1 MMSHVRILVALSLL
15 CLSTLVSGQESIT
28 LKLKWSH
35 SFQFA
40 GYYAAQAQG
49 YYRDAGLNVQFSE
62 GKPGEDAVVDVISGR
77 AQFGTGSSSL
87 LLNRRGHAPVV
98 VVAVIFQHSPYVLI
112 VNPANGI
119 KNIHGLAGKR
129 IMVEPLAEEL
139 EAYLQREGIS
149 SADYQAIPLSHDIQD
164 FISNRTDAI
173 FAYSSVQPFYLD
185 DAGFDY
191 RIFSPRSAGIDFY
204 GDNLFTSES
213 FLKEHPDQVKAFR
226 EASLRGWNYAMKHPD
241 EIIDLILRDYS
252 QSQPRA
258 KLEFEARE
266 MRELIQ
272 PEHIDIGY
280 MYPGRW
286 QHIVSVYSELGMLP
300 KDFSIDGFLYEP
312 NPKRDLTWLYTTLL
326 VSLGVVIVLGGF
338 ASFIHKTNR
347 RLKLSLAQLNEAKTE
362 LDVSHQKY
370 QTLTESMRDVV
381 WVLDAETQ
389 RFTYISPSVYALRGY
404 TPEEVLAAPLQ
415 DALSPESYAAS
426 CQRIA
431 GHLPEVRAGRLSTND
446 HFTVELEK
454 TRKDGG
460 TVWAETIY
468 HYNLDPKTGRIEVRG
483 VSRDITERRQAE
495 EKIRRMA
502 QHDALTDLP
511 NRALFSEMTER
522 AIASARRDHSLL
534 ALVFIDLDK
543 FKPVNDTYGHA
554 VGDDLLREVAARM
567 QLCVRESDTLGRIG
581 GDEFVMLLPQVGSA
595 ENALLI
601 ANKVREALNRPFMIA
616 GKTLS
621 ISSSMGVALYPE
633 HGTSEIELAT
643 HADFAMYHAKA
654 GGRNQ
659 VTLYTP
665 DTPHSPQQ

>member
-1 MMSHVRILVALSLL
+1 MTFRPRIFLL
-15 CLSTLVSGQESIT
+15 LLLFFMTGQAWGMEPIT

-40 GYYAAQAQG
+40 GYYAAKAQG
-49 YYRDAGLNVQFSE
+49 YYRDAGLEVRFSE
-62 GKPGEDAVVDVISGR
+62 GKPGDDAVVEVVSGR

-87 LLNRRGHAPVV
+87 LLNRNAHAPVV
-98 VVAVIFQHSPYVLI
+98 VLAVIFQHSPYVLI
-112 VNPANGI
+112 ANPANGI
-119 KNIHGLAGKR
+119 RNIHDLAGKR

-149 SADYQAIPLSHDIQD
+149 SSEYRAIPLSHDIRD
-164 FISNRTDAI
+164 FMSNRTDAI

-185 DAGFDY
+185 QAGFNY
-191 RIFSPRSAGIDFY
+191 RVFSPRSAGIDFY

-213 FLKEHPDQVKAFR
+213 FLKEHPDLVKAFR
-226 EASLRGWNYAMKHPD
+226 EASLKGWTYAMKHPD

-272 PEHIDIGY
+272 PEHVDIGY

-286 QHIVSVYSELGMLP
+286 QHIVSVYGELGMLP
-300 KDFSIDGFLYEP
+300 KDFPLEGFLYDP
-312 NPKRDLTWLYTTLL
+312 NPKSDLTWLYTTLL
-326 VSLGVVIVLGGF
+326 SSLGIVIVLGGF
-338 ASFIHKTNR
+338 ASFIHTTNR
-347 RLKLSLAQLNEAKTE
+347 RLKLSLAQLNEAKKE

-381 WVLDAETQ
+381 WVLDPETL
-389 RFTYISPSVYALRGY
+389 RFTYTSPSVQAMRGY

-415 DALSPESYAAS
+415 DALTPKSYAAS
-426 CQRIA
+426 CQQIA
-431 GHLPEVRAGRLSTND
+431 EHLPEVRAGRLSSND

-468 HYNLDPKTGRIEVRG
+468 HYNLDPKTGRIEIRG

-495 EKIRRMA
+495 EKIRHMA
-502 QHDALTDLP
+502 QHDTLTDLP
-511 NRALFSEMTER
+511 NRSLFSEMAER
-522 AIASARRDHSLL
+522 ALAAARRERTRL

-554 VGDDLLREVAARM
+554 VGDLLLKEVAARIR
-567 QLCVRESDTLGRIG
+567 LCIRESDTVGRIG
-581 GDEFVMLLPQVGSA
+581 GDEFVLLLPQVGSA
-595 ENALLI
+595 ENALAI
-601 ANKVREALNRPFMIA
+601 ANKVREALNRPFLISA
-616 GKTLS
+616 KQLN
-621 ISSSMGVALYPE
+621 ISSSMGVAIYPD
-633 HGTSEIELAT
+633 HGANQPELEA
-643 HADFAMYHAKA
+643 HADFAMYQAKA
-654 GGRNQ
+654 SGRDQ
-659 VTLYTP
+659 VQLFTP
-665 DTPHSPQQ
+665 ENTTG

>member
-1 MMSHVRILVALSLL
+1 MMSHLRILVALSLL
-15 CLSTLVSGQESIT
+15 CLSTLASGQESIT

-40 GYYAAQAQG
+40 GYYAAKAQG
-49 YYRDAGLNVQFSE
+49 YYRDAGLDVQFSE
-62 GKPGEDAVVDVISGR
+62 GKPGDDAVADVMSGH

-87 LLNRRGHAPVV
+87 LLNRKAHTPVV
-98 VVAVIFQHSPYVLI
+98 VLAVIFQHSPYVLI
-112 VNPANGI
+112 ANPANSI
-119 KNIHGLAGKR
+119 RNIHDLVGKR

-149 SADYQAIPLSHDIQD
+149 SSDYQAIPLSHDIRD
-164 FISNRTDAI
+164 FMANRTDAI

-185 DAGFDY
+185 QAGFDY

-213 FLKEHPDQVKAFR
+213 FLKANPDQVKAFR
-226 EASLRGWNYAMKHPD
+226 AASLKGWTYAMAHPE

-252 QSQPRA
+252 QNQPRA

-266 MRELIQ
+266 MRKLIQ
-272 PEHIDIGY
+272 PEHVDIGY

-286 QHIVSVYSELGMLP
+286 QHIVSVYGELGMLP
-300 KDFSIDGFLYEP
+300 KDFSIEGFLYDP
-312 NPKRDLTWLYTTLL
+312 NPQRDLTWLYSTLL
-326 VSLGVVIVLGGF
+326 IGLGILIVVGGF
-338 ASFIHKTNR
+338 ATYIHTANR
-347 RLKLSLAQLNEAKTE
+347 RLRQSLAELYEAKAA

-370 QTLTESMRDVV
+370 QTLTESMQDVV

-389 RFTYISPSVYALRGY
+389 RFTYISPSVQAMRGY

-415 DALSPESYAAS
+415 EALSPDSYATS

-431 GHLPEVRAGRLSTND
+431 QHLPDLRAGLLTDKD

-454 TRKDGG
+454 IRKDGS

-468 HYNLDPKTGRIEVRG
+468 HYCQNPKGRIELRG
-483 VSRDITERRQAE
+483 VSRDITERRLAE
-495 EKIRRMA
+495 EKIRHMA

-522 AIASARRDHSLL
+522 ALASARREATQL

-554 VGDDLLREVAARM
+554 VGDGLLQEVAARI
-567 QLCVRESDTLGRIG
+567 QHCVRDSDTVGRIG

-633 HGTSEIELAT
+633 HGSNEIELAT

-654 GGRNQ
+654 SGRDQ
-659 VTLYTP
+659 VTLYTA
-665 DTPHSPQQ
+665 DTPRPPQ

>member
-1 MMSHVRILVALSLL
+1 MTFRPRIFLLLLSFFM
-15 CLSTLVSGQESIT
+15 TGPVWGVESVT

-40 GYYAAQAQG
+40 GYYAAKAQG
-49 YYRDAGLNVQFSE
+49 YYRDAGLDVQFSE
-62 GKPGEDAVVDVISGR
+62 GKLGDDAVADVISGH

-87 LLNRRGHAPVV
+87 LLSRKAHASVIV
-98 VVAVIFQHSPYVLI
+98 LAVIFQHSPYVLI
-112 VNPANGI
+112 ANPANGI
-119 KNIHGLAGKR
+119 RNIHDLAGKR

-149 SADYQAIPLSHDIQD
+149 PSDYQAIPLSHDISD
-164 FISNRTDAI
+164 FMRNRADAI

-185 DAGFDY
+185 QAGFDY

-204 GDNLFTSES
+204 GDNLFTSEI
-213 FLKEHPDQVKAFR
+213 FLKGHPDQVKAFR
-226 EASLRGWNYAMKHPD
+226 EASLKGWTYAMAHPE

-252 QSQPRA
+252 QIQPRA

-266 MRELIQ
+266 MRKMIQ
-272 PEHIDIGY
+272 PEHVDIGY

-286 QHIVSVYSELGMLP
+286 QHIVSVYAELGMLP
-300 KDFSIDGFLYEP
+300 KDFSIEGFLYDP
-312 NPKRDLTWLYTTLL
+312 NPQRDLTWLYTTLL
-326 VSLGVVIVLGGF
+326 VSLGTLIILGGF
-338 ASFIHKTNR
+338 ASFIHTTNR
-347 RLKLSLAQLNEAKTE
+347 RLKLSLTQLNEAKTE

-370 QTLTESMRDVV
+370 QNLTESMRDVV
-381 WVLDAETQ
+381 WILDTETQ
-389 RFTYISPSVYALRGY
+389 RFTYISPSVQALRGY
-404 TPEEVLAAPLQ
+404 TPEEVLAASLEE
-415 DALSPESYAAS
+415 ALTPDSLAAARE
-426 CQRIA
+426 RIA
-431 GHLPEVRAGRLSTND
+431 LRLVEVQAGRLGAGD
-446 HFTVELEK
+446 YFTDELEQ
-454 TRKDGG
+454 RCKDGG
-460 TVWAETIY
+460 SVWTETIL
-468 HYNLDPKTGRIEVRG
+468 HYCLDPQTGRIEIRG

-495 EKIRRMA
+495 EKIRHMA

-522 AIASARRDHSLL
+522 ALASARREATQL

-554 VGDDLLREVAARM
+554 VGDGLLQEVAARI
-567 QLCVRESDTLGRIG
+567 QLCVRESDTVGRIG

-633 HGTSEIELAT
+633 HGANEIELAT

-654 GGRNQ
+654 SGRDQ
-659 VTLYTP
+659 VMLYAA
-665 DTPHSPQQ
+665 DTPRPPQ